1 MRTAAQGLITLCCQG
16 FGSLLGYSLGG
27 QMMEKLFANA
37 EPINGQTFNW
47 AGMWGFGAGMI
58 VVITLIFMLMFKES
72 DGDIKEIDVP
82 QDNGKPA
89 TA

>member
-1 MRTAAQGLITLCCQG
+1 MPTQ
-16 FGSLLGYSLGG
+16 
-27 QMMEKLFANA
+27 